1 MTVYIYDKDFNVI
14 KKYEKVYLV
23 SGTKNGYLKIT
34 FENNNERYFENT
46 DYYSFGIIL

>member
-1 MTVYIYDKDFNVI
+1 MTVYIYDKDFYVI
-14 KKYEKVYLV
+14 EKYDNVYLV

-34 FENNNERYFENT
+34 FEDNNERYVENT